1 MCYLSD
7 INCLIAIPA
16 QAGIQKIWKSDF
28 LRKLQFQHPKM
39 NACVDDNVLQEGRIY
54 TRGGKLAASVV
65 QEGLIR
71 YHAA

>member
-1 MCYLSD
+1 MCAFFSYIMH
-7 INCLIAIPA
+7 INCPV
-16 QAGIQKIWKSDF
+16 F